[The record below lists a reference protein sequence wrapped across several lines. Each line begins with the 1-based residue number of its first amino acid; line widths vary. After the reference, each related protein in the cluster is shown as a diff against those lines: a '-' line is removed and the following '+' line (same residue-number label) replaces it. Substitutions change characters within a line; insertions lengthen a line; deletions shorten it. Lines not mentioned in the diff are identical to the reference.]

1 VSLQVGSIMNFSLM
15 YLLAKTPASAATA
28 GSGNIIAR
36 LFDENTLKS
45 MGAPGTLNLSTPL
58 NVHVQRALHDLWA

>member
-1 VSLQVGSIMNFSLM
+1 MQVGSIMNFSLM
-15 YLLAKTPASAATA
+15 YLLAKTPASAAKA

-45 MGAPGTLNLSTPL
+45 MGAPGTQPEHPSAL
-58 NVHVQRALHDLWA
+58 HVQCAAILPHMP